1 MSIDPTPRSPVL
13 TPAYLTGCDS
23 SPLLDLGDG
32 QRLLPEVADA
42 LGALVDDARRAG
54 FDLRIASAWRSFE
67 RQRDIFNAKIRGE
80 RAVLDDADRPVDL
93 SRLSERE
100 VVHAILR
107 FSALPGASR
116 HHWGTDL
123 DVFDAATLPAGGK
136 PALSQAEVCAGGV
149 FDALHCWLDECIA
162 SGRSHGFYR
171 PYDRDRGGVAAER
184 WHLSYAPLAGAC
196 AAALDER
203 MLRACWA
210 REPGGVAL
218 QALLEAELPALF
230 ARYVSNVAPAPA
242 AV

>member
-136 PALSQAEVCAGGV
+136 PALSQAEVCAGGP
-149 FDALHCWLDECIA
+149 C
-162 SGRSHGFYR
+162 
-171 PYDRDRGGVAAER
+171 
-184 WHLSYAPLAGAC
+184 
-196 AAALDER
+196 
-203 MLRACWA
+203 
-210 REPGGVAL
+210 
-218 QALLEAELPALF
+218 
-230 ARYVSNVAPAPA
+230 
-242 AV
+242 